1 MARRLNYTPMEGGS
15 TRTATRC
22 YLSTPEHSSTAYG
35 RYVYIY
41 TDKGSLEATAGHLRF
56 TGRRTD
62 VALEIA
68 SITELRLGR
77 FGRLAKPAGLARIE
91 VTWAN
96 PDAGGTRTVYFVPTQ
111 SAFMPTWK
119 TNDIVTDW
127 YDWLSRQQ
135 QDA

>member
-1 MARRLNYTPMEGGS
+1 
-15 TRTATRC
+15 
-22 YLSTPEHSSTAYG
+22 
-35 RYVYIY
+35 VYIY

-62 VALEIA
+62 LALEIA

-77 FGRLAKPAGLARIE
+77 FSRPAKPAGLARIE

-96 PDAGGTRTVYFVPTQ
+96 PDAGGTSTVYFVPTQ